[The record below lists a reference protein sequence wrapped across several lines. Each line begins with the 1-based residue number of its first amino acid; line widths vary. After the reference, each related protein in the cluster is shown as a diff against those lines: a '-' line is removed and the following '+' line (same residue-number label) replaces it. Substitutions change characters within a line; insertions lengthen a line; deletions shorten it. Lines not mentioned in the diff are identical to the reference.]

1 MRGYT
6 RNIYLSCIFRAI
18 VCQLQATGKLTC
30 KRSANRA
37 ALQRSYP
44 ILKVHFATIY
54 HIYVYISYPDMEL
67 PERYA
72 HCNWDFTQIPPKDAG
87 PFPFFLDVLF
97 QTFPVVHLPEKEG
110 GF

>member
-1 MRGYT
+1 
-6 RNIYLSCIFRAI
+6 
-18 VCQLQATGKLTC
+18 
-30 KRSANRA
+30 
-37 ALQRSYP
+37 
-44 ILKVHFATIY
+44 
-54 HIYVYISYPDMEL
+54 MEL